1 MPERKPPRRPGGRP
15 AASRAPKVPATARSG
30 TLTLPPR
37 APARPQEQS
46 RPRPPEGAREL
57 KYYGRAA
64 CEALFRARPGE
75 IIRVY
80 LEKDLIPQF
89 SELLK
94 RLAADR
100 KAYHLVTGEELE
112 KITESVHHQGICILA
127 RERPVLTLPELL
139 SRLKATEG
147 TPQMLVYLDGVENPH
162 NLGAIVRT
170 CAHFG
175 VRYVLGARQR
185 LPRLSPSACR
195 VAEGGAEQ
203 VELVFLDEPLLDL
216 ETLSKRG
223 FRLLATSGARGTS
236 LYRYRFPAQAI
247 LALGAELEGISAAME
262 EAAADLLC
270 IPGTGKVESLNVGVA
285 FGVIAGEFYRQQ
297 F

>member
-1 MPERKPPRRPGGRP
+1 MTTRKPPQRRTL
-15 AASRAPKVPATARSG
+15 SVPARK
-30 TLTLPPR
+30 
-37 APARPQEQS
+37 PARPDRRAEKRVENRAAEPRKEPRKES
-46 RPRPPEGAREL
+46 RKEPGKEL

-64 CEALFRARPGE
+64 CDALFRARPGE

-139 SRLKATEG
+139 SRLKAVEG
-147 TPQMLVYLDGVENPH
+147 RPQLLVYLDGVENPH

-203 VELVFLDEPLLDL
+203 VELVFLDDPLADL
-216 ETLSKRG
+216 ALLSQRG
-223 FRLLATSGARGTS
+223 FRLLATSGARGTA

-247 LALGAELEGISAAME
+247 LALGAEVEGISAAME
-262 EAAADLLC
+262 QAAADLLC

-285 FGVIAGEFYRQQ
+285 FGVIAGEFYRQHL
-297 F
+297 

>member
-1 MPERKPPRRPGGRP
+1 MPEKRPPRRTGGKPG
-15 AASRAPKVPATARSG
+15 AARTTRDPTPKRGG
-30 TLTLPPR
+30 TLTLPGATPARAEERPRPR
-37 APARPQEQS
+37 AP
-46 RPRPPEGAREL
+46 EGTREL

-64 CEALFRARPGE
+64 CEALFRARPEE
-75 IIRVY
+75 IVRVY

-139 SRLKATEG
+139 SRLKAAEG
-147 TPQMLVYLDGVENPH
+147 KPQMLVYLDGVENPH

-223 FRLLATSGARGTS
+223 FRLLATSGARGTP

-247 LALGAELEGISAAME
+247 LALGAEVEGISAAME
-262 EAAADLLC
+262 QAAADLLC

-285 FGVIAGEFYRQQ
+285 FGVIAGEFYRQR